1 MAKEIPFTSPT
12 HLCPTPAS
20 VVIIIVVFDDC
31 VIGAARPAAS
41 YGQLDNVDDERDEEA
56 EHNHPR
62 FDEVHS
68 ELQLREEYLYLCYSG
83 SAALHYR
90 DGHKHDLALAFMR
103 HIIF

>member
-12 HLCPTPAS
+12 HLCPAPAS
-20 VVIIIVVFDDC
+20 VIVIIVVFDDG
-31 VIGAARPAAS
+31 VVGDARPAAR
-41 YGQLDNVDDERDEEA
+41 YGQLGDVDDEGDEES
-56 EHNHPR
+56 EHDHPR
-62 FDEVHS
+62 LDEVHS

-90 DGHKHDLALAFMR
+90 DGHKPDLALAFMR